1 MKIQVIGYSGSGKST
16 IAKTLAEMYN
26 IPVLYLD
33 NVKFYG
39 DWQEKSDE
47 EQTEIV
53 QKFLDEND
61 SWVIDGNYSK
71 ICPQRF
77 EISDMTIYMNFNRIK
92 CFFAAYKRAK
102 KHKYVHRE
110 SCACNDKFDKEFI
123 KWLLIDGRT
132 KERRQKIVE
141 NLNKTKGRKVVLK
154 NRRQVKKFL
163 NSIQE
168 ELKQN
173 GK

>member
-1 MKIQVIGYSGSGKST
+1 MKIQIIGYSGSGKST
-16 IAKTLAEMYN
+16 LAKTLAKMYN

-39 DWQEKSDE
+39 DWQAKSDE
-47 EQTEIV
+47 EQIEAV
-53 QKFLDEND
+53 QKFLDENE

-77 EISDMTIYMNFNRIK
+77 EMSDMTIFMNFNRFK
-92 CFFAAYKRAK
+92 CFFAARKRAK
-102 KHKYVHRE
+102 QYKDYHRE
-110 SCACNDKFDKEFI
+110 SCACNDKFDREFK

-132 KERRQKIVE
+132 KERRKKHVA

-154 NRRQVKKFL
+154 NRRQVNKFIS
-163 NSIQE
+163 SIQN